1 MKILLVF
8 NYIIQRDTIKGI
20 GDDKTVLFMLLCFVF
35 MVNSTVMT
43 ERCCMSV
50 VINDESFD
58 DFTVCK
64 ETIIEIHLCLV
75 HSSKALEF
83 SFFKKSIAGWPLIL
97 E

>member
-1 MKILLVF
+1 MA
-8 NYIIQRDTIKGI
+8 D
-20 GDDKTVLFMLLCFVF
+20 
-35 MVNSTVMT
+35 SAVMA
-43 ERCCMSV
+43 EGCCMSV

-64 ETIIEIHLCLV
+64 EAIIEIHLCLV

-83 SFFKKSIAGWPLIL
+83 SFFEESIAGWPLIL